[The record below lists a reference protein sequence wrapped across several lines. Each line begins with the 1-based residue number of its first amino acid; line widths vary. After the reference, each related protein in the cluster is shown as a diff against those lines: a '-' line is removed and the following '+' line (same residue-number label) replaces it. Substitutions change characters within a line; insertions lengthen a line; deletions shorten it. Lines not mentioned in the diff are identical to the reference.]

1 METPGQVL
9 RTQLPPAVRHAGEA
23 EADRRR
29 AEQGVALTDAE
40 LGGGAMRALS
50 PGAVIDPR
58 LQQQQQQSSR
68 TRYRGQLTW
77 CKIGFDVLPYE

>member
-1 METPGQVL
+1 MSRLFLSRNSGWKRPGQVL
-9 RTQLPPAVRHAGEA
+9 RTQLPPAVRHAGET

-50 PGAVIDPR
+50 PGAVINPR
-58 LQQQQQQSSR
+58 LQQQEQSSR
-68 TRYRGQLTW
+68 TRSVGSTYL
-77 CKIGFDVLPYE
+77 V